1 MEKTIQVDG
10 LKVCYIEEGSGPAVI
25 FLHGASLG
33 SSARVFERNLP
44 AIGAAG
50 FRAIAYDQPGF
61 GLSDNPNDY
70 TASYRTNFILKF
82 MNAIGLQ
89 RGALVGHSQ
98 AAGMAARVGLQQPT
112 RVSHLMLVGGGTVLP
127 PLPGKVA
134 SGGAGE
140 GQEGASANPTLEDMR
155 KILDSNFF
163 NKALITQEVLQK
175 RLEMSI
181 GKNLDAF
188 IQRSKA
194 REPQGDAVP
203 LYKRLKEISVP
214 LLLLYGKQD
223 RGSAAERCALLKEQ
237 EPGLRIE
244 LIDKAAHLVIWEAAD
259 KFNAIAIGFLKS

>member
-10 LKVCYIEEGSGPAVI
+10 LKTCYLEEGSGPAVI

-61 GLSDNPNDY
+61 GLSDNPTDY
-70 TASYRTNFILKF
+70 TTSYRTNFILKF
-82 MNAIGLQ
+82 LDAIGVQ

-98 AAGMAARVGLQQPT
+98 AAGMVVRVAFQHPT
-112 RVSHLMLVGGGTVLP
+112 RVSHLMVVGGGAVLP
-127 PLPGKVA
+127 PLPGKA
-134 SGGAGE
+134 GSGGPAEGE
-140 GQEGASANPTLEDMR
+140 EGTSRAPTLEDMR
-155 KILDSNFF
+155 KILDTNFF

-175 RLEMSI
+175 RLEMSV

-194 REPQGDAVP
+194 REPQSDAVP

-214 LLLLYGKQD
+214 LMLLYGKQD

-244 LIDKAAHLVIWEAAD
+244 LIDNAAHLVIWEAPD
-259 KFNAIAIGFLKS
+259 KFNEIAIRFLKS